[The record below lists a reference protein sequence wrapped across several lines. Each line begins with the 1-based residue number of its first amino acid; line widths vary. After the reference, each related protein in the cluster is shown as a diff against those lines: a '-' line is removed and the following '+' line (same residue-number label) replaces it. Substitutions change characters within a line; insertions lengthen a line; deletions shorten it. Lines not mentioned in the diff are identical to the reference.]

1 MSMNITYR
9 VRWQLCEPQLAQLWA
24 IKTKHEHSEAYRR
37 FEQEYGMES
46 LMIEPR
52 QPNAEEA
59 SSDNSLWW
67 GAVAYPSGL
76 DFLEFEEFQEIV
88 LGFVSELR
96 RTFGGDNWEVF
107 LYDNEEPAKWHEEKE
122 MFY

>member
-1 MSMNITYR
+1 MSMNIAYR

-52 QPNAEEA
+52 QPSAEEA

-67 GAVAYPSGL
+67 GRLLTHQGL
-76 DFLEFEEFQEIV
+76 I
-88 LGFVSELR
+88 SSNLR
-96 RTFGGDNWEVF
+96 SF
-107 LYDNEEPAKWHEEKE
+107 KK
-122 MFY
+122 